1 MFIGFVFFGHD
12 FLKVKLFA
20 ITNHLTK
27 PLPSR
32 RIVILVVLITFKTN
46 CFFSIITIYNMLTN
60 YTGIKKV

>member
-32 RIVILVVLITFKTN
+32 RFVILVVLITFKTD
-46 CFFSIITIYNMLTN
+46 CFFFLS
-60 YTGIKKV
+60 